1 MSAFRYPVM
10 LDLEGRACLVV
21 GGGVVAARKISGL
34 VDAGG
39 RVTVV
44 SPVLAPAV
52 LDIAREGRLRW
63 WPREYAEGDVVG
75 FALVMVATDDDAVN
89 ARIAAEARERS
100 VWVNCADDPA
110 RCDFILPSVL
120 RRGPLTVAVSTG
132 GASPTMARMV
142 REELEAVLPLDY
154 AAFTEVV
161 ADVRRALRDRGIA
174 LDAQRW
180 RDALDGELKR
190 LVATGRSAEARE
202 RLRETLALRVSPRTD
217 CAGEAGARTEA
228 AADA

>member
-1 MSAFRYPVM
+1 VSAFLFPVM

-21 GGGVVAARKISGL
+21 GGGVVAARKIGGL
-34 VDAGG
+34 LDAGA

-52 LDIAREGRLRW
+52 LDIARDGRLRW
-63 WPREYAEGDVVG
+63 WPREYASGDVAG
-75 FALVMVATDDDAVN
+75 FALVMVATDDDDVN
-89 ARIAAEARERS
+89 ALVAAEARERAI
-100 VWVNCADDPA
+100 WVNCADDPG

-132 GASPTMARMV
+132 GASPTVAHMV
-142 REELEAVLPLDY
+142 REELEAVLPPDY
-154 AAFTEVV
+154 AALTEMV
-161 ADVRRALRDRGIA
+161 ADVRRGLRERGIA

-190 LVATGRSAEARE
+190 LVAAGRPAEARE
-202 RLRETLALRVSPRTD
+202 RLRERLGV
-217 CAGEAGARTEA
+217 
-228 AADA
+228 